1 MIGGHRGRHSIADVN
16 VEVVRERDRHHWTD
30 GSLTSAQ
37 SFPASGNFD
46 LAANAH
52 GVLMVH
58 NEDVVDTGAGFDTH
72 RHENVEIV
80 TWVLAGAV
88 EHRDSDGNTGIITPG
103 LIQRMSAGRGITHS
117 ERNAST
123 RAEDVAAH
131 VVQMWLP
138 PDGDGR
144 TPSYAEHDFTA
155 ELAGG
160 ALIPVVS
167 GRAQHRDTSAV
178 DIGNRFVALHVAR
191 PGAGQR
197 VTLPAA
203 PFGHLFVARGAV
215 ELVGVGLLGTGDAVR
230 TTDADEMPLTAA
242 EDAEILF
249 WEMHAS
255 FDL

>member
-1 MIGGHRGRHSIADVN
+1 
-16 VEVVRERDRHHWTD
+16 
-30 GSLTSAQ
+30 
-37 SFPASGNFD
+37 
-46 LAANAH
+46 
-52 GVLMVH
+52 MVH
-58 NEDVVDTGAGFDTH
+58 NEDVVDTGSGFDTH

-80 TWVLAGAV
+80 TWVLEGAV
-88 EHRDSDGNTGIITPG
+88 EHRDSNGNSGVLTPG
-103 LIQRMSAGRGITHS
+103 LVQRMSAGRGTTHS

-123 RAEDVAAH
+123 RAENVAAH

-144 TPSYAEHDFTA
+144 TPSYAEHDFTD

-167 GRAQHRDTSAV
+167 GRAQHRDTSAL
-178 DIGNRFVALHVAR
+178 DISNRFVALYAAR
-191 PGAGQR
+191 LRAGQG
-197 VTLPAA
+197 VTLPSA

-215 ELVGVGLLGTGDAVR
+215 ELVGTGRLDTGDAVR
-230 TTDADEMPLTAA
+230 TTDVGEMPLTAA

>member
-1 MIGGHRGRHSIADVN
+1 MKI
-16 VEVVRERDRHHWTD
+16 EVIRERDRHHWTD
-30 GSLTSAQ
+30 GSVTSAQ
-37 SFPASGNFD
+37 SFPATGNFD
-46 LAANAH
+46 LPANAH

-58 NEDVVDTGAGFDTH
+58 NEDIVDTGAGFDTH

-80 TWVLAGAV
+80 TWVLDGAV
-88 EHRDSDGNTGIITPG
+88 EHRDSNGNRGVLTPG

-123 RAEDVAAH
+123 RAQDVAAH

-144 TPSYAEHDFTA
+144 TPSYAEHDFTD
-155 ELAGG
+155 ELADGT
-160 ALIPVVS
+160 LVPVVS
-167 GRAQHRDTSAV
+167 GRAEHRDTSAL

-191 PGAGQR
+191 LGAGQG

-215 ELVGVGLLGTGDAVR
+215 DLVGTGHLDTGDAVR
-230 TTDADEMPLTAA
+230 TSDADPLRVTAA
-242 EDAEILF
+242 QDAEILF

>member
-1 MIGGHRGRHSIADVN
+1 MIL
-16 VEVVRERDRHHWTD
+16 EVIRDQARHHWSD
-30 GSLTSAQ
+30 GSVTSAQ
-37 SFPASGNFD
+37 SFPATGNFD
-46 LAANAH
+46 LPANAH

-80 TWVLAGAV
+80 TWVLEGAV
-88 EHRDSDGNTGIITPG
+88 EHRDFNGNSGILTPG
-103 LIQRMSAGRGITHS
+103 LVQRMSAGRGITHS

-144 TPSYAEHDFTA
+144 DPSYAEHDFTD

-160 ALIPVVS
+160 QLIPVVS
-167 GRAQHRDTSAV
+167 GRAGHRGTTAL
-178 DIGNRFVALHVAR
+178 DIGNRFVALHAAR
-191 PGAGQR
+191 PRARQG

-215 ELVGVGLLGTGDAVR
+215 ELVGTGRLDTGDAVR
-230 TTDADEMPLTAA
+230 TTDADEIALIATD
-242 EDAEILF
+242 DAEILF

>member
-1 MIGGHRGRHSIADVN
+1 MRI
-16 VEVVRERDRHHWTD
+16 EVIRDRDRHHWTD
-30 GSLTSAQ
+30 GAVTSAQ
-37 SFPASGNFD
+37 SFPATGNFD

-58 NEDVVDTGAGFDTH
+58 NDDVVDTGAGFDTH

-80 TWVLAGAV
+80 TWVLDGAV
-88 EHRDSDGNTGIITPG
+88 EHRDSKGNHGVLTPG

-138 PDGDGR
+138 PDADGR
-144 TPSYAEHDFTA
+144 DPSYAEHDFTA
-155 ELAGG
+155 ELADG

-167 GRAQHRDTSAV
+167 GRAAHRDSSAL
-178 DIGNRFVALHVAR
+178 DIGNRFVALHAAR
-191 PGAGQR
+191 PRAVQS

-215 ELVGVGLLGTGDAVR
+215 VLDGTGQLDTGDAVR
-230 TTDADEMPLTAA
+230 TTDAGELLVTATD
-242 EDAEILF
+242 DAEILF

>member
-1 MIGGHRGRHSIADVN
+1 MIGGRHTIIDVK
-16 VEVVRERDRHHWTD
+16 VDVVRERDRHHWHD

-37 SFPASGNFD
+37 SFPATGNFD

-80 TWVLAGAV
+80 TWVLEGAV
-88 EHRDSDGNTGIITPG
+88 EHRDSNGNTGILTPG

-123 RAEDVAAH
+123 RADDAAAH

-144 TPSYAEHDFTA
+144 DPSYAEHDFTH

-167 GRAQHRDTSAV
+167 GRAEHRDTTAV
-178 DIGNRFVALHVAR
+178 DIGNRFVALHAAR
-191 PGAGQR
+191 PRAGR
-197 VTLPAA
+197 AVTLPAA

-215 ELVGVGLLGTGDAVR
+215 DLVGAGRLDHGDAVR
-230 TTDADEMPLTAA
+230 TTDAGELLVTAA
-242 EDAEILF
+242 DDAEILF